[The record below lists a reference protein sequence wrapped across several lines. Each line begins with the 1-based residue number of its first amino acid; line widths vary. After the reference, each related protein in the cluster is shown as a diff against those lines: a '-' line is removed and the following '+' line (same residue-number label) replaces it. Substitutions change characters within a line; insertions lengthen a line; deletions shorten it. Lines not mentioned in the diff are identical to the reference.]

1 MNNAIIITFI
11 ISTKEISN
19 IKGNVLIQIMITN
32 MGTGHRK
39 IIVLRFI
46 IIIIIRRNI
55 LTVTYCYL
63 IHAGICHCLFL
74 FIILFLLLL
83 RSLLLLLFLLLVPF
97 FRRKR
102 LEGWFVRITW
112 FTFKNNRR
120 NLGGSLL

>member
-1 MNNAIIITFI
+1 MNSAIIITFI

-19 IKGNVLIQIMITN
+19 IKGSVLIQIMITN

-74 FIILFLLLL
+74 FILLLLLLLLL

-102 LEGWFVRITW
+102 LEGW
-112 FTFKNNRR
+112 
-120 NLGGSLL
+120 L

>member
-19 IKGNVLIQIMITN
+19 IKGSVLIQIMITN
-32 MGTGHRK
+32 MGEGHRK

-46 IIIIIRRNI
+46 IIIIIRSNI

-63 IHAGICHCLFL
+63 IHAGMCRCLFL
-74 FIILFLLLL
+74 LIPPLLPLL
-83 RSLLLLLFLLLVPF
+83 RSLLLLFLLLVPF

-102 LEGWFVRITW
+102 LEGRLFHIT
-112 FTFKNNRR
+112 
-120 NLGGSLL
+120 

>member
-19 IKGNVLIQIMITN
+19 IKGSVLIQIMITN
-32 MGTGHRK
+32 MGEGHRK

-46 IIIIIRRNI
+46 IIIIIRSNM

-63 IHAGICHCLFL
+63 IHAWICRY
-74 FIILFLLLL
+74 LFLLIPP
-83 RSLLLLLFLLLVPF
+83 LLLLLLLLLLSLLLVSF

-102 LEGWFVRITW
+102 L
-112 FTFKNNRR
+112 
-120 NLGGSLL
+120 